1 MGKTP
6 EELLNELSEAD
17 AALLGE
23 DCQALIR
30 AIGLEGFK
38 KLIQEFSGVQLYIPK
53 QEKVCRYL
61 RDKKIRQ
68 EFDGSNHKTLAKKY
82 GVTEAWCRNG
92 QLTSREAGSV
102 GGQMVKKMIQQYEN
116 ELARIRGQIR
126 SMEQTGEADT
136 DRRKYRQLKQIRSEL
151 QSSIRQMKQYTKKG

>member
-1 MGKTP
+1 MEELHNGKTP

-53 QEKVCRYL
+53 QEKYAAISG
-61 RDKKIRQ
+61 IRR
-68 EFDGSNHKTLAKKY
+68 SARSL
-82 GVTEAWCRNG
+82 TEATTRHWRK
-92 QLTSREAGSV
+92 S
-102 GGQMVKKMIQQYEN
+102 MVLQKPGA
-116 ELARIRGQIR
+116 AR
-126 SMEQTGEADT
+126 S
-136 DRRKYRQLKQIRSEL
+136 L
-151 QSSIRQMKQYTKKG
+151 QASFRAMSLF

>member
-1 MGKTP
+1 MEELHNGKTP

-53 QEKVCRYL
+53 QEKYAAISG
-61 RDKKIRQ
+61 IRR
-68 EFDGSNHKTLAKKY
+68 SARSL
-82 GVTEAWCRNG
+82 TEATTRHWRK
-92 QLTSREAGSV
+92 S
-102 GGQMVKKMIQQYEN
+102 MVLQKPGAARSLQASFRAMSLFLMIQQYEN

>member
-1 MGKTP
+1 MGKTL

-53 QEKVCRYL
+53 QEKYAAISG
-61 RDKKIRQ
+61 IRR
-68 EFDGSNHKTLAKKY
+68 SARSL
-82 GVTEAWCRNG
+82 TEATTRHWRK
-92 QLTSREAGSV
+92 S
-102 GGQMVKKMIQQYEN
+102 MVLQKPGAARSLQASFRAMSLFLMIQQYEN

>member
-61 RDKKIRQ
+61 RVRR
-68 EFDGSNHKTLAKKY
+68 SARSL
-82 GVTEAWCRNG
+82 TEATTRHWRK
-92 QLTSREAGSV
+92 S
-102 GGQMVKKMIQQYEN
+102 MVLQKPGAARSLQASFRAMSLFLMIQQYEN

>member
-30 AIGLEGFK
+30 AIGLEDFK
-38 KLIQEFSGVQLYIPK
+38 KLIQEFSGVQLYIPN
-53 QEKVCRYL
+53 R
-61 RDKKIRQ
+61 
-68 EFDGSNHKTLAKKY
+68 KKY
-82 GVTEAWCRNG
+82 AAISGIRRSARSLTEAITRHWRK
-92 QLTSREAGSV
+92 S
-102 GGQMVKKMIQQYEN
+102 MVSQKPGAARSLQASFRAMSLFLMIQQYKN

>member
-38 KLIQEFSGVQLYIPK
+38 KLIQEFSEYSCISPNRK
-53 QEKVCRYL
+53 KVCRYL

-68 EFDGSNHKTLAKKY
+68 SL
-82 GVTEAWCRNG
+82 TEATTRHWRK
-92 QLTSREAGSV
+92 S
-102 GGQMVKKMIQQYEN
+102 MVLQKPGAARSLQASFRAMSLFLMIQQYEN

>member
-23 DCQALIR
+23 DCQALIQ

-53 QEKVCRYL
+53 QEKYAVISETRRFARNL
-61 RDKKIRQ
+61 
-68 EFDGSNHKTLAKKY
+68 
-82 GVTEAWCRNG
+82 TEATTKHWRK
-92 QLTSREAGSV
+92 S
-102 GGQMVKKMIQQYEN
+102 MVLQKLGAVRSLQTRFKSMSLVLMIQQYEN
-116 ELARIRGQIR
+116 ELAKIRGQIR
-126 SMEQTGEADT
+126 SMERTGEADT

-151 QSSIRQMKQYTKKG
+151 RSSIHQMKQYAKKG

>member
-1 MGKTP
+1 MGKTL

-53 QEKVCRYL
+53 QENV
-61 RDKKIRQ
+61 
-68 EFDGSNHKTLAKKY
+68 
-82 GVTEAWCRNG
+82 
-92 QLTSREAGSV
+92 
-102 GGQMVKKMIQQYEN
+102 
-116 ELARIRGQIR
+116 
-126 SMEQTGEADT
+126 
-136 DRRKYRQLKQIRSEL
+136 
-151 QSSIRQMKQYTKKG
+151 

>member
-82 GVTEAWCRNG
+82 GVTEAWCRKIIASE
-92 QLTSREAGSV
+92 L
-102 GGQMVKKMIQQYEN
+102 IQQYEN

>member
-53 QEKVCRYL
+53 QEKYAAISG
-61 RDKKIRQ
+61 IRR
-68 EFDGSNHKTLAKKY
+68 SARSL
-82 GVTEAWCRNG
+82 TEATTRHWRK
-92 QLTSREAGSV
+92 S
-102 GGQMVKKMIQQYEN
+102 MVLQKPGAARSLQASFRAMSLFLMIQQYEN